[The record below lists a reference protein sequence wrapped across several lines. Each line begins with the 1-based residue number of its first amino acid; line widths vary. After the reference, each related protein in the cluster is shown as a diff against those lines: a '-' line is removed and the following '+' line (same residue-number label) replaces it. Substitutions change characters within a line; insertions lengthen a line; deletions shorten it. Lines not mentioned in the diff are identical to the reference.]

1 LGQSSFELIRV
12 GKLADRA
19 FRDPAGS
26 SGGSQTTAAI
36 VRNGL

>member
-1 LGQSSFELIRV
+1 MGVSGGQVLIRE
-12 GKLADRA
+12 LADRA